1 MTACPLPHDSDSS
14 FFQIHITQLTT
25 ALIDDLIANYQ
36 SFKVVAV
43 ADISKVVNEIE
54 GRIEKAG
61 LSCRVYTEYRSTA
74 VAGSF
79 WGPTAVLGLAAGIG
93 IAAHNLAT
101 FNPDYEIGKN
111 KMSSTIM
118 VTYKK
123 PLT

>member
-1 MTACPLPHDSDSS
+1 MA
-14 FFQIHITQLTT
+14 
-25 ALIDDLIANYQ
+25 IDDKVVTSNELTRELLDTLVLTYQ

-43 ADISKVVNEIE
+43 ADIGKVVNEIE

-61 LSCRVYTEYRSTA
+61 LSCRVFTEYRSA
-74 VAGSF
+74 ALAGSW
-79 WGPTAVLGLAAGIG
+79 WGPTALLGVAAGIG

-111 KMSSTIM
+111 KLAGTIT

-123 PLT
+123 SLS

>member
-1 MTACPLPHDSDSS
+1 MTIDHKVVTSNE
-14 FFQIHITQLTT
+14 LTT
-25 ALIDDLIANYQ
+25 GLIDNLITSRQ
-36 SFKVVAV
+36 SFKVVAA
-43 ADISKVVNEIE
+43 ADISKVVTEIE

-79 WGPTAVLGLAAGIG
+79 WGPTAILGVAAGIS

-111 KMSSTIM
+111 KLAGTLM

-123 PLT
+123 ALS

>member
-1 MTACPLPHDSDSS
+1 MTLDHTVVTSNE
-14 FFQIHITQLTT
+14 LTREMMDT
-25 ALIDDLIANYQ
+25 LISTYQ

-43 ADISKVVNEIE
+43 ADMSKVVNEIE

-79 WGPTAVLGLAAGIG
+79 WGPTALLGVAASIG

-111 KMSSTIM
+111 QMSSTIM

-123 PLT
+123 PLS